1 MAQAEAFAE
10 KFTDVL
16 ERISIAYEHSL
27 REGVPERITFET
39 CRDAFVGILGVDL
52 VRAANLARVVIAM
65 VGARYGQ
72 QVYSREDFK
81 QILEL
86 AI

>member
-1 MAQAEAFAE
+1 MTREEAFAE

-27 REGVPERITFET
+27 RAGVAERVAFES
-39 CRDAFVGILGVDL
+39 CRDAFVNILGVDL
-52 VRAANLARVVIAM
+52 VRAANLTRVVIALT
-65 VGARYGQ
+65 GARHGQ

>member
-1 MAQAEAFAE
+1 MTREEAFAE

-27 REGVPERITFET
+27 RGGVPERIAFET
-39 CRDAFVGILGVDL
+39 CRNAFAGILGVDMA
-52 VRAANLARVVIAM
+52 RAANLTRVVIALT
-65 VGARYGQ
+65 GARHGQ